1 MNFEIG
7 YWGLFLASFLAAT
20 IIPFSSEAVLS
31 AVLVA
36 GFNPLYALIV
46 ATLGNW
52 LGGMSSYGVGRMGK
66 MAWIHKYLRIS
77 EPSLEKAHRYA
88 EGRVAW
94 ISLFC
99 WVPFVGD
106 VIAVVLGL
114 LRANIFLTSI
124 GMLVGK
130 AVRYAVWGYL
140 TLKTMEAMAVS
151 IL

>member
-1 MNFEIG
+1 MSFEIG

-20 IIPFSSEAVLS
+20 VVPFSSEAILS
-31 AVLVA
+31 ALLVA
-36 GFNPLYALIV
+36 GFNPIVALVV

-52 LGGMSSYGVGRMGK
+52 LGGMSSYGLGRVGK
-66 MAWIHKYLRIS
+66 IEWIHKYLRIS
-77 EPSLEKAHRYA
+77 EESLQKAHRYA

-99 WVPFVGD
+99 WVPFIGD

-114 LRANIFLTSI
+114 LRANLWLTMV
-124 GMLVGK
+124 GMLIGK

-140 TLKTMEAMAVS
+140 TIEVLKAMQ
-151 IL
+151 